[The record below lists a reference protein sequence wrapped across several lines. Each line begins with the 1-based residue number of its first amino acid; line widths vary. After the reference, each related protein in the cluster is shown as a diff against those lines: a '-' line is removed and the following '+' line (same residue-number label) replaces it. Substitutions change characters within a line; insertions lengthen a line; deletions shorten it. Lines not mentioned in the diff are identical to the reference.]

1 MNTKYIIATVAIIAL
16 VISAAFI
23 YVYYQGQ
30 TDAQFGALHNLVDD
44 TGYTTSMDAIPN
56 KIISMAPST
65 TEIVFALGLD
75 EKVVGVDSYSDYPY
89 DFSAWIAAGNMT
101 GVGDFTNPSMEAIA
115 SLEPDLILATG
126 GVQAETVGTLRD
138 LGYKVLVL
146 DPTNIEGVLT
156 DIELVGNATGKTT
169 EAKNLINDI
178 SNRIDV
184 VVNKVANAPS
194 EPKIY
199 YEVWYDPTS
208 LWTAGAKAWQNELIE
223 KAGGV
228 NIFNDQQFDY
238 FQSTAEAVIE
248 LKPDIIV
255 LPAEGMGSGPQFW
268 GSLDDVKERPG
279 WNTIP
284 AVQNNR
290 LVLVDS
296 NTIARAGP
304 RVADIIEDLAEA
316 FHPELF

>member
-1 MNTKYIIATVAIIAL
+1 M
-16 VISAAFI
+16 
-23 YVYYQGQ
+23 
-30 TDAQFGALHNLVDD
+30 
-44 TGYTTSMDAIPN
+44 
-56 KIISMAPST
+56 
-65 TEIVFALGLD
+65 
-75 EKVVGVDSYSDYPY
+75 SY
-89 DFSAWIAAGNMT
+89 G
-101 GVGDFTNPSMEAIA
+101 
-115 SLEPDLILATG
+115 
-126 GVQAETVGTLRD
+126 
-138 LGYKVLVL
+138 
-146 DPTNIEGVLT
+146 
-156 DIELVGNATGKTT
+156 
-169 EAKNLINDI
+169 
-178 SNRIDV
+178 
-184 VVNKVANAPS
+184 
-194 EPKIY
+194 
-199 YEVWYDPTS
+199 
-208 LWTAGAKAWQNELIE
+208 
-223 KAGGV
+223 KAGFGLV

-304 RVADIIEDLAEA
+304 RVADIIEDLAKA